1 MKKLKR
7 FLLIL
12 LLILVAGYLLG
23 PKPPKPELDK
33 NLPSLPASVRN
44 LESYIEEKEAELN
57 VRPDNESRIFWA
69 NDSLKERTDYCL
81 LYLHG
86 FSASWYEG
94 YPANA
99 KFAGY
104 FGMNAYL
111 PRLASHGLETED
123 ALIDMTPDNLW
134 ESAKEA
140 LMVARSLGKKVII
153 MSTSTGGTLGLQLAA
168 DFPEYVDGLI
178 LYSPNIRINNPAAFL
193 LSKPWGLQ
201 IGRKVT
207 GGKYRVTNEDFESK
221 DCQYWYCKYRMEA
234 VVYLQQLV
242 DATMKKS
249 TFSRVTTPVF
259 LGYFYKDEDNQD
271 ETVKVSAMLKMFEQ
285 LGTPPDRKVKVAFPD
300 AGDHVIACELTSG
313 SVDEV
318 IRETLKF
325 GEEVLNLEPV
335 R

>member
-7 FLLIL
+7 FILIF

-33 NLPSLPASVRN
+33 NLPSLPASVRS
-44 LESYIEEKEAELN
+44 LEAYIEEKEAEFS

-69 NDSLKERTDYCL
+69 NDSLKERTNYCL

-99 KFAGY
+99 EFAKR

-123 ALIDMTPDNLW
+123 ALMDMTPDNLW

-168 DFPEYVDGLI
+168 DFPEYVEGLI
-178 LYSPNIRINNPAAFL
+178 LYSPNIRINNGAAFL

-207 GGKYRVTNEDFESK
+207 GGKYRVTNEDFDSK
-221 DCQYWYCKYRMEA
+221 ECQYWYCKYRMEA
-234 VVYLQQLV
+234 VIYLQQLV

-249 TFSRVTTPVF
+249 TFNRVTTPVF
-259 LGYFYKDEDNQD
+259 LGYYYKDEDNQD
-271 ETVKVSAMLKMFEQ
+271 ETVKVSAMLKMYEQ
-285 LGTPPDRKVKVAFPD
+285 LGTSSDRKVKVAFPD

-313 SVDEV
+313 AVDEV
-318 IRETLKF
+318 IRETVKF
-325 GEEVLNLEPV
+325 GEEVLNLNSV

>member
-1 MKKLKR
+1 VSISSLENYIKKKDSE
-7 FLLIL
+7 F
-12 LLILVAGYLLG
+12 Y
-23 PKPPKPELDK
+23 
-33 NLPSLPASVRN
+33 
-44 LESYIEEKEAELN
+44 
-57 VRPDNESRIFWA
+57 VRPDNESRIVWA
-69 NDSLKERTDYCL
+69 NDSLMQRTDYCL

-94 YPANA
+94 YPANVEFA
-99 KFAGY
+99 KH
-104 FGMNAYL
+104 FGMNVYM

-123 ALIDMTPDNLW
+123 ALVDMTPDNLW

-140 LMVARSLGKKVII
+140 LMVARTLGKKVII

-178 LYSPNIRINNPAAFL
+178 LYSPNIRINNGAAFL

-207 GGKYRVTNEDFESK
+207 GGKYRITNEDFDSK
-221 DCQYWYCKYRMEA
+221 ECQYWYCKYRMEA

-242 DATMKKS
+242 DATMKKE
-249 TFSRVTTPVF
+249 TFSRVTAPVF
-259 LGYFYKDEDNQD
+259 LGYYFKDKSNQD
-271 ETVKVSAMLKMFEQ
+271 ETVKVSAMLKMYEQ
-285 LGTPPDRKVKVAFPD
+285 LGTSTDRKVKMAFPE

-318 IRETLKF
+318 IRETISF
-325 GEEVLNLEPV
+325 GEEVLNLNPV